1 MKSTTL
7 NVLLLLSLSSVAF
20 AQGNSQTAPAAK
32 CTLAL
37 AQAPALRGL
46 RLGMNQAQVLARFP
60 GLSLERA
67 DELGLSRLRLA
78 LIDVDLYPK
87 GSSNRERGVQL
98 DIAAGTSEGRSF
110 TADSSKFP
118 DLKGVRRIQ
127 LRFVEGRISYVLLGY
142 DDSFKWNSVDEFTH
156 TVSKNLGLP
165 GDWRAPLDSDRV
177 GKEKELRC
185 EGFLIAAAVGG
196 DMSDSRIA
204 AQLSLEDTA
213 ITQTVEKRQKDLEEK
228 KRREEEER
236 RKTFKP

>member
-7 NVLLLLSLSSVAF
+7 NVLLLLTFSSVAF
-20 AQGNSQTAPAAK
+20 GQGNRQTAPAAK
-32 CTLAL
+32 CTLTL
-37 AQAPALRGL
+37 AQAPTLRGL
-46 RLGMNQAQVLARFP
+46 KLGMNQAQVLARFP
-60 GLSLERA
+60 GVSLERA
-67 DELGLSRLRLA
+67 DKLGLSRLRLA
-78 LIDVDLYPK
+78 FIDVDLYPI
-87 GSSNRERGVQL
+87 GSSNRDRGMQL
-98 DIAAGTSEGRSF
+98 DIAAGTTEGRSF

-127 LRFVEGRISYVLLGY
+127 FRFVDGHIAYVLLGY
-142 DDSFKWNSVDEFTH
+142 DDSFKWNSVDEFTQ

-177 GKEKELRC
+177 DKEKELRC

-213 ITQTVEKRQKDLEEK
+213 ITQMVEKRQKDLEEK

-236 RKTFKP
+236 RRTFKP